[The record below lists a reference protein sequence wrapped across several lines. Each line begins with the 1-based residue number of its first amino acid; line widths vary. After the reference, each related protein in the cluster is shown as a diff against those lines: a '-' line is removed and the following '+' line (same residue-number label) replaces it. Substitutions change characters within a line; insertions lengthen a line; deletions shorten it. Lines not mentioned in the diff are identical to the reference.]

1 MDNPYK
7 GRPPVQTGQVAD
19 MIPHVNGSDTTLD
32 SGDVGIGM
40 YVTTAGNVKFLS
52 AAGVEREVAAA
63 ANSYIICGV
72 SKVIDS
78 GNETTATGV
87 HILVT

>member
-1 MDNPYK
+1 MGNPYK

-19 MIPHVNGSDTTLD
+19 MIPHVSGSDTTLD

-40 YVTTAGNVKFLS
+40 YVTVAGNVKFLS
-52 AAGVEREVAAA
+52 AAGVERTVAAA

-78 GNETTATGV
+78 GTTATGV

>member
-1 MDNPYK
+1 MGNPYK

-19 MIPHVNGSDTTLD
+19 MIPHTNGQDTTLD
-32 SGDVGIGM
+32 AGDVGIGL
-40 YVTTAGNVKFLS
+40 YVTVAGNVVFTT
-52 AAGVEREVAAA
+52 AAGVERTVAAA

-72 SKVIDS
+72 TAVDS
-78 GNETTATGV
+78 TTTATGV